1 MAKIEVICTNCNKTV
16 SVDNEKDAN
25 VCPICNEPFVTEKAV
40 ALYNNQHKTFA
51 VQTVNETA
59 TKQKKE
65 RHRKESI
72 IKALKMIGKT
82 FLFVLEC
89 IGYLFY
95 VIFFIW
101 LFVDLTDGI
110 KKK

>member
-1 MAKIEVICTNCNKTV
+1 MAKIEVVCTNCNKTV
-16 SVDNEKDAN
+16 SVNNEKEAN
-25 VCPICNEPFVTEKAV
+25 VCPNCGEAFVTEKALT
-40 ALYNNQHKTFA
+40 LYNLQRADNLENSQHEQNLK
-51 VQTVNETA
+51 
-59 TKQKKE
+59 KQ

-89 IGYLFY
+89 IGYLLY
-95 VIFFIW
+95 VICFIW